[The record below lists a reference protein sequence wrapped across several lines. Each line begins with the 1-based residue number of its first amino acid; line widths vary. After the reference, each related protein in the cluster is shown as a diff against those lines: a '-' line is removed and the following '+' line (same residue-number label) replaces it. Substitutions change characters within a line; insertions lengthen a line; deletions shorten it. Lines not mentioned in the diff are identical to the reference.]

1 MFLQDE
7 RGRNGCIFCLI
18 ILRVFFWSVG
28 REGFSAKVLEKRLPF
43 VVRVRMPLAR
53 TQHGLG
59 QQGAVCWVSSAL
71 ASGGLLQLS
80 DGLPVSL
87 GARNTTATDYL
98 AL

>member
-59 QQGAVCWVSSAL
+59 QRGAVCW
-71 ASGGLLQLS
+71 
-80 DGLPVSL
+80 
-87 GARNTTATDYL
+87 L
-98 AL
+98 ALLRPVEVCCSSQMAYQYL